1 MRLWYHA
8 ESDSLF
14 LDEPT
19 VENAMLCTDVSDDP
33 AMRVAAKLRGIKFVY
48 DAEVTSKQPRHTIA
62 DAIVKSYRRWER
74 KPADL
79 YPTPVDGTETIIPA
93 LQVLGEYAMLGRPLG
108 EGRDQTK
115 PPRVWE
121 PACGDGRL
129 SRVLEW
135 HGFDVLS
142 TDLRPHSG
150 YGNVVRDRPTVSGGF
165 DFLNDDLAEKWGL
178 EYKPDM
184 IVTNP
189 PFSHAEPFIRK
200 ALTYTGN
207 VAMLLKATYWNAASR
222 LPFFH
227 ERRPAFVLPLT
238 FRLAFLEK
246 ERGKSPMME
255 CVWVIWSEANDPE
268 DPCVF
273 EPLPKRVYPGYAE
286 KGIVSCMDILAGELD
301 FLSQV
306 VRDAATA

>member
-14 LDEPT
+14 LDETT
-19 VENAMLCTDVSDDP
+19 VENAMLCEDVSDDP

-62 DAIVKSYRRWER
+62 AAMVESYRRWER

-79 YPTPVDGTETIIPA
+79 YPTPVDGTETVITA
-93 LQVLGEYAMLGRPLG
+93 LEVLANVAGCLGNASC
-108 EGRDQTK
+108 
-115 PPRVWE
+115 RVWE

-178 EYKPDM
+178 DYKPDM

-189 PFSHAEPFIRK
+189 PFSHAEQFIRK

-227 ERRPAFVLPLT
+227 EHRPAFVLPLT

-246 ERGKSPMME
+246 ERGKSPIME

-286 KGIVSCMDILAGELD
+286 KGLMSCMDILAGELD

>member
-8 ESDSLF
+8 DSDALF
-14 LDEPT
+14 LGDDDEAN
-19 VENAMLCTDVSDDP
+19 NALCDDVSDDP
-33 AMRVAAKLRGIKFVY
+33 KFRIAAKLRGINFVY
-48 DAEVTSKQPRHTIA
+48 APSPKLLPQRHTIA
-62 DAIVKSYRRWER
+62 AAMVESYRRWER

-79 YPTPVDGTETIIPA
+79 YPTPVDGTESVIPA
-93 LQVLGEYAMLGRPLG
+93 LKVLGEYAMLGRPLG
-108 EGRDQTK
+108 EGGDQTK

-150 YGNVVRDRPTVSGGF
+150 YGNFAHGQPGGF

-178 EYKPDM
+178 DYKPDM
-184 IVTNP
+184 IVSNP
-189 PFSHAEPFIRK
+189 PFSHAEAFIRK
-200 ALTYTGN
+200 ALTYTPN

-227 ERRPAFVLPLT
+227 EHRPAFILPLT

-246 ERGKSPMME
+246 ERGKSPIME
-255 CVWVIWSEANDPE
+255 CVWVIWSGANDPE

-273 EPLPKRVYPGYAE
+273 EPIPKRVYPGYGD
-286 KGIVSCMDILAGELD
+286 KGLKACLDILCGEMD
-301 FLSQV
+301 FLSQT
-306 VRDAATA
+306 VRDATIA

>member
-1 MRLWYHA
+1 MRLWYHP
-8 ESDSLF
+8 ESDALF
-14 LDEPT
+14 LAEEHPDPYCE
-19 VENAMLCTDVSDDP
+19 DVSDDA
-33 AMRVAAKLRGIKFVY
+33 AMRVAAKARGLKFVY
-48 DAEVTSKQPRHTIA
+48 APSPKLLPAHTIA
-62 DAIVKSYRRWER
+62 AAMVESYRRWER

-79 YPTPVDGTETIIPA
+79 YPTPVDGTETVMPA
-93 LQVLGEYAMLGRPLG
+93 IDVLAEYAKLARPLG
-108 EGRDQTK
+108 DGAPLSPVK
-115 PPRVWE
+115 IWE

-135 HGFDVLS
+135 HGYDVLS

-150 YGNVVRDRPTVSGGF
+150 YGNVYVDRPTITGGF
-165 DFLNDDLAEKWGL
+165 DFLNDDLAEKWGID
-178 EYKPDM
+178 YKPDL

-189 PFSHAEPFIRK
+189 PFSHAEQFIRK
-200 ALTYTGN
+200 ALSYTGN

-246 ERGKSPMME
+246 ERGKSPIME

-273 EPLPKRVYPGYAE
+273 EPLPKRIYPGYGE
-286 KGIVSCMDILAGELD
+286 KGLKACMDILAGEMD
-301 FLSQV
+301 FLAQT
-306 VRDAATA
+306 VRDAR